1 MKKNNKFNRRKILIG
16 ASALT
21 TAGLLISC
29 KENVKGEHRQN
40 QKVQLLSLKI

>member
-16 ASALT
+16 ATTLT

-29 KENVKGEHRQN
+29 KENISIYEPLDKLIS
-40 QKVQLLSLKI
+40 LLNV